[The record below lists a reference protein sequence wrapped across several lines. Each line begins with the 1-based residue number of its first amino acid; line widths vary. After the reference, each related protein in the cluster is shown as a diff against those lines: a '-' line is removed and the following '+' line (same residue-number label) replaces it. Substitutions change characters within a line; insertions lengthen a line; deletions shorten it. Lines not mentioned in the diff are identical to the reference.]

1 MKSIFKKS
9 NGDIRKAFSKGAQR
23 NTLRKLSH
31 VYQDSIPAVK
41 IAGEV
46 AGNMAPLALAIP
58 GYGPAI
64 AVGLKGA
71 QAGTKLYGMGEKG
84 RYKPAVMPRNSIQA
98 PKPEEAKQDVFY

>member
-1 MKSIFKKS
+1 MKSFFKKAG
-9 NGDIRKAFSKGAQR
+9 GDVRKAFSKNSQR
-23 NTLRKLSH
+23 TVLRKMGNA
-31 VYQDSIPAVK
+31 YQDSIPGVR

-46 AGNMAPLALAIP
+46 AGNLAPLALAIP

-84 RYKPAVMPRNSIQA
+84 RYSPAVMPRNSIQA
-98 PKPEEAKQDVFY
+98 PKPEEAKKDVFY